1 MALGTSI
8 LEIHQMP
15 MEDRV
20 DKLKLIP
27 ILALVAAALSACGG
41 GEADPAEVATLVA
54 AQLQTDEA
62 AALPTNTVAPLATA
76 EAGGEAAPSLDLP
89 QVVFTP
95 GGLFAD
101 AERELIM
108 ARVVGPFIHYHADL
122 EDSAQMLTVHVQP
135 FEDDPSWLYKAE
147 AIFAGGGYI
156 GWLLPASD
164 GDLDWWLP
172 DCMGPC
178 ELSDSFRAA
187 YPEIVAILEGE

>member
-1 MALGTSI
+1 MNKLTSFLI
-8 LEIHQMP
+8 LI
-15 MEDRV
+15 
-20 DKLKLIP
+20 
-27 ILALVAAALSACGG
+27 LVAAALGACGG

-62 AALPTNTVAPLATA
+62 AAPPTSTAAPLAT
-76 EAGGEAAPSLDLP
+76 EAGAEDEISLDLP

-95 GGLFAD
+95 GGLFTDAD
-101 AERELIM
+101 RDLIR
-108 ARVVGPFIHYHADL
+108 ARVIGPFIHYHADL
-122 EDSAQMLTVHVQP
+122 DDSAQMLTVHVQP
-135 FEDDPSWLYKAE
+135 FEDDPRWLYQAE

-156 GWLLPASD
+156 GWMLPASD
-164 GDLDWWLP
+164 GELDWWLP